1 MKKNRHADGWNIQNN
16 VSNNSHEIKTM
27 SIKQAAEFLGY
38 SIKTL
43 YKKNSLNEIPYHN
56 PTGKKVIYLRHE
68 LIDWIKYGYKVN
80 NEFTIQYFGN

>member
-1 MKKNRHADGWNIQNN
+1 MKQNGHTKNVQNYSNSSHQIQ
-16 VSNNSHEIKTM
+16 TM

-43 YKKNSLNEIPYHN
+43 YKKNSLNEIPYYN

-68 LIDWIKYGYKVN
+68 LVEWIKNGCKLN
-80 NEFTIQYFGN
+80 NEFTIHYFGN